1 MSKEIFCPE
10 CGEKMAAEERFCQ
23 NCGAEFIADETKNKK
38 IVETPVV
45 GAGARANI
53 MGGVHQASTTNT
65 NVNSSSVDNSST
77 VNHNTTYVMNE
88 KKKEFC
94 EVCGNPLEEKHAKC
108 PKCGKEI
115 CMDCKVK
122 GKARCVECEKKAV
135 NEYRLAFQQLQL
147 TTNGNI
153 GVTGRQMMDQK
164 ARELDVEDVKA
175 SIEKDLIELYKPQNR
190 AVQPD
195 VVPNAT
201 VVENV
206 ETLNGA
212 KGIGTL
218 DGRTAIKPKTQGSGN
233 KTWLVIVILVVAV
246 GAYFLLN
253 KESEKLPDSTKTE
266 ETTVTQPEK
275 VETQQTEPIQKA
287 EVKSIQV
294 KQESEPP
301 VVSEQPSKSEPVV
314 VEVKKDANY
323 DAGMKAYEAG
333 NGLEAIN
340 AFKSS
345 GSAKAYYMLGVI
357 YEQGCGNV
365 GKNAMM
371 ARKNFKKAAQ
381 MGSEEAKAKL

>member
-1 MSKEIFCPE
+1 MSKQIFCSE
-10 CGEKMAAEERFCQ
+10 CGEKIAAEERFCQ
-23 NCGAEFIADETKNKK
+23 NCGAEIIADETKNKK
-38 IVETPVV
+38 TVETPVV

-77 VNHNTTYVMNE
+77 VNHNTTYVMSE

-115 CMDCKVK
+115 CIDCKVK

-153 GVTGRQMMDQK
+153 GVAGRQMMDQK
-164 ARELDVEDVKA
+164 ARELDVEDIKA
-175 SIEKDLIELYKPQNR
+175 SIEKELVELYKPQNR

-195 VVPNAT
+195 VVPTASI
-201 VVENV
+201 VENV
-206 ETLNGA
+206 EKINGA

-218 DGRTAIKPKTQGSGN
+218 DGRSAIKPKTQGGGN
-233 KTWLVIVILVVAV
+233 KMWLVIVVLVIAV

-253 KESEKLPDSTKTE
+253 KGSEKLPEPTKSG
-266 ETTVTQPEK
+266 ETTVTHPEA
-275 VETQQTEPIQKA
+275 VEVQQAEPIQKEKIENA
-287 EVKSIQV
+287 PV
-294 KQESEPP
+294 KQEVAQP
-301 VVSEQPSKSEPVV
+301 VVNEQPSKEEPV
-314 VEVKKDANY
+314 VEVKRDANY

>member
-294 KQESEPP
+294 KQELEPP